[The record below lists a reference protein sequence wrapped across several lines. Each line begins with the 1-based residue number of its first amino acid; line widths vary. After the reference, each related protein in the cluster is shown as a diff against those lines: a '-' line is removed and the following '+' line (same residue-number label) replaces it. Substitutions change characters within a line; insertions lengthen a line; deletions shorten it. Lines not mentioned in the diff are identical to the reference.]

1 MLICSVSLFTGCSDD
16 DDNGGGDLAM
26 ALQSSV
32 VGTYEGDLRVVL
44 PALQLD
50 NTQKRKI
57 FVKAD
62 GQENVQL
69 VLRDFSIEVAG
80 NPVTVGDI
88 DVSGIVLSG
97 DVSNVQL
104 EEKKVII
111 SHPDLGE
118 LPVTVSGNVAS
129 GKANLS
135 IQVVWNS
142 MDIDVTF
149 AGDRISTEVDDSDY
163 AKELVGW
170 YAQESITAT
179 GAPED
184 LEMKWPGSLG
194 IEFTY
199 AGYNKI
205 NVKQFYV
212 SFPPQTERISIENVA
227 VEKETDGT
235 ISIAEVKKTI
245 EGYSNKDEELSLV
258 FSGFVKDGKPTLN
271 ISLKSSQYDI
281 TYVYVGELKKLT
293 GAAIE
298 SFTIVGDVVKV
309 QPEMDDK
316 RNVVFFVKK
325 GTVAEQL
332 KLVPAFTVSEG
343 AKGCRI
349 CSWYSC

>member
-1 MLICSVSLFTGCSDD
+1 MKIMKKNLLYLFMLICSVSLFTGCSDD

-184 LEMKWPGSLG
+184 LEMKW
-194 IEFTY
+194 
-199 AGYNKI
+199 A
-205 NVKQFYV
+205 
-212 SFPPQTERISIENVA
+212 
-227 VEKETDGT
+227 
-235 ISIAEVKKTI
+235 
-245 EGYSNKDEELSLV
+245 
-258 FSGFVKDGKPTLN
+258 GFVR
-271 ISLKSSQYDI
+271 Y
-281 TYVYVGELKKLT
+281 
-293 GAAIE
+293 
-298 SFTIVGDVVKV
+298 
-309 QPEMDDK
+309 
-316 RNVVFFVKK
+316 
-325 GTVAEQL
+325 
-332 KLVPAFTVSEG
+332 
-343 AKGCRI
+343 
-349 CSWYSC
+349 